1 MRGSLAIVVAALLG
15 FGQALFAQRG
25 GGIELHGVPGS
36 VTSPGIDGRPRGVAA
51 SVTAPDFTK
60 TLTSQGPPGSFAGHH
75 HHRSAPVVVV
85 PYYGYYAVP
94 YYDYSAYD
102 QSQAQPTSEDQ
113 QQPSQPQ
120 VIAANE
126 EASGNEQEDS
136 RYGEHSFDPA
146 ENMRESDARNSERM
160 VPAHAQSEPPATA
173 QDQEPP
179 TTLVYRDGH
188 KTEVRNYAI
197 VGSNLIDLTKSPIM
211 KKIPLSSLD
220 LEATRRENDENGVDF
235 HLP

>member
-75 HHRSAPVVVV
+75 HHRSAPVVAV

-102 QSQAQPTSEDQ
+102 QSQAQPSPDEQ
-113 QQPSQPQ
+113 QASQPQ
-120 VIAANE
+120 VIAATE
-126 EASGNEQEDS
+126 EATGNGQGDS
-136 RYGEHSFDPA
+136 RYGEHSFDPV
-146 ENMRESDARNSERM
+146 ESTRESDMRNSDRI
-160 VPAHAQSEPPATA
+160 AQAQAQSAPPATT

-220 LEATRRENDENGVDF
+220 LEATRRENEENGVDF